1 MDMDLTYFEST
12 APVIQAMTTVIIAM
26 GWALLLSNLFYQA
39 LRTMLHGAGFESEDP
54 KILACRTM
62 AFAFLLIVS
71 RDICNIGL
79 SISGQVIEWLQFP
92 AELGLVIPAE
102 EAYDV
107 SSSARWLIAIIVGVI
122 LVFQIVKLLFEIGE
136 RYVIVAILTYFAPLA
151 FGLGGSRNTQDIF
164 KGWCRMYCSML
175 VMMIMST
182 AFLKLIISA
191 MEHAG
196 DGNIL
201 IWLIFVVAMARVARK
216 LDSHIAKI
224 GLNPAVTGDALG
236 SRLPGMLTAVAVRNM
251 ATTIRSNGQSS
262 RIPTPNPGGGS
273 TAYREGST
281 TNNTTTA
288 ATVTPIPGNPTNTR
302 PTSVST
308 AVSNAVQNTVSSQS
322 VATVQQQSAAVSN
335 RPDTVSNPNRAAA
348 NTTIPKPAAQG
359 RGYTLS
365 TGAAKPLHTTAA
377 AAAARAG
384 QTPAPVISAN
394 QNITSNN
401 PRPVTQGTEAPP
413 PAVTQPSAVTPPA
426 VQGGSNS
433 RQDIR
438 PDIRAVPPVTPASP
452 RPVTPASSPLVTPA
466 SSQPVTPASSRPVTP
481 ASSPPVTPASSRPAA
496 PASPRPVTPASS
508 RPVAP
513 ASSRPAASAPANAG
527 RPPTPAPAQTVIP
540 KTPVQPSHR
549 GGYRSYS
556 KPSPGTNQSSESG
569 KNNRENDKGR

>member
-1 MDMDLTYFEST
+1 MKGLIKWLYDLIIDIMDWAGNELLQVMDMDLTYFEST
-12 APVIQAMTTVIIAM
+12 APVIQTMTTVIIAM
-26 GWALLLSNLFYQA
+26 GWALLLGNLFYQA

-92 AELGLVIPAE
+92 AELGLVIPSE

-251 ATTIRSNGQSS
+251 ATTIRSNGQAS
-262 RIPTPNPGGGS
+262 RIPTPNPGGGPA
-273 TAYREGST
+273 AYREGST

-288 ATVTPIPGNPTNTR
+288 AAVTPIPGNPTNTR
-302 PTSVST
+302 PASVST

-322 VATVQQQSAAVSN
+322 SATVQQQSAAVSN
-335 RPDTVSNPNRAAA
+335 RPDTVSNPNRTAA

-384 QTPAPVISAN
+384 QTSAPVISAN
-394 QNITSNN
+394 QNITANN
-401 PRPVTQGTEAPP
+401 PRPATQGTEAP
-413 PAVTQPSAVTPPA
+413 SPA

-452 RPVTPASSPLVTPA
+452 RPVTPASSP
-466 SSQPVTPASSRPVTP
+466 PVTPASSRPVTP
-481 ASSPPVTPASSRPAA
+481 ASS
-496 PASPRPVTPASS
+496 

-513 ASSRPAASAPANAG
+513 ASPRPAASAPANAG

-540 KTPVQPSHR
+540 KTPTQVQPSHR
-549 GGYRSYS
+549 GGYQSYS
-556 KPSPGTNQSSESG
+556 NPIPGTNQSSESG

>member
-1 MDMDLTYFEST
+1 MKGLIKWLYDLIIDIMDWAGNELLQVMDMDLTYFEST
-12 APVIQAMTTVIIAM
+12 APVIQTMTTVIIAM
-26 GWALLLSNLFYQA
+26 GWALLLGNLFYQA

-92 AELGLVIPAE
+92 AELGLVIPSE

-251 ATTIRSNGQSS
+251 ATTIRSNGQAS
-262 RIPTPNPGGGS
+262 RIPTPNPGGGPA
-273 TAYREGST
+273 AYREGSA

-288 ATVTPIPGNPTNTR
+288 AAVTPIPGNPTNTR
-302 PTSVST
+302 PASVST

-322 VATVQQQSAAVSN
+322 SATVQQQSAAVSN
-335 RPDTVSNPNRAAA
+335 RPDTVSNPNRTAA

-452 RPVTPASSPLVTPA
+452 RPVTPTP
-466 SSQPVTPASSRPVTP
+466 
-481 ASSPPVTPASSRPAA
+481 
-496 PASPRPVTPASS
+496 S

-513 ASSRPAASAPANAG
+513 ASPRSAASVSSRPAASAPANAG
-527 RPPTPAPAQTVIP
+527 KPPTPAPAQTIIP
-540 KTPVQPSHR
+540 KTPAQPSHR
-549 GGYRSYS
+549 GGYQSYS
-556 KPSPGTNQSSESG
+556 KPNPGTNGSSESG